1 MGLAENECG
10 CHASP
15 GQSLN
20 CSGRPQRV
28 SFANEP
34 KSSRPCNTAA
44 IEYATPCAKS
54 VEMRKKILVVEDDV
68 ELVELLSYQL
78 KKAGF
83 AIGTAMDGIEALKKA
98 RSVTPDLILL
108 DLMLPELDGFAVCEI
123 LRRDAATA
131 SIPIIM
137 VTALSTHLARLA
149 GLEAGANAYV
159 TKPFEFKGL
168 LNQIKALLS
177 PHSESPAPQ
186 ATSGHF
192 LHSYQEPL

>member
-1 MGLAENECG
+1 
-10 CHASP
+10 
-15 GQSLN
+15 
-20 CSGRPQRV
+20 
-28 SFANEP
+28 
-34 KSSRPCNTAA
+34 
-44 IEYATPCAKS
+44 
-54 VEMRKKILVVEDDV
+54 MRKKILVVEDDA

-78 KKAGF
+78 KTAGF

-98 RSVTPDLILL
+98 RTVAPDLILL

-137 VTALSTHLARLA
+137 VTALSTQLARLA

-168 LNQIKALLS
+168 LNQINVLLS
-177 PHSESPAPQ
+177 PALANPPPQ
-186 ATSGHF
+186 ATTS
-192 LHSYQEPL
+192 HSSHSPRGPV